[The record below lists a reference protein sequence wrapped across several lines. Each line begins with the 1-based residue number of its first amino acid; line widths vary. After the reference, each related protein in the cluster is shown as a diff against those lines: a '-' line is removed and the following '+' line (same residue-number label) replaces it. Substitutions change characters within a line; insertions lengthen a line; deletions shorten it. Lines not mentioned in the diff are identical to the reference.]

1 VLRLINLC
9 SNIQGHFYIRM
20 WTGRS
25 HDGMWWHQECSLGTG
40 YVAQMWVHILFPRPA
55 EISQG
60 TLVLLTLR
68 FIRVRTRVINWKLAV
83 LFIMRFCALAYPRE
97 TPRLERVCW
106 KSRPNPVCR
115 IIWSSKV
122 LTKGIRR
129 QVHTR
134 SQRTGHLNIRPLW
147 YASVSAYTIT
157 ISKTQYLNNK

>member
-1 VLRLINLC
+1 MLRLINLC